1 MCDYNFLMSELFLIV
16 LFLSTMQRIEKYYK
30 LSCSKQHK
38 TANKTLK
45 YNNVSYYLTNYYFV

>member
-1 MCDYNFLMSELFLIV
+1 MSELFLLV
-16 LFLSTMQRIEKYYK
+16 LFLSAVQRIEKYYK

-38 TANKTLK
+38 TSNKTLK